1 MILRGDWMIG
11 KSRMIRCVG
20 LGADV
25 KAVLSVSDGS
35 RTFAAIV
42 GGHVGKLHSSS
53 CDRIPRDCFL

>member
-1 MILRGDWMIG
+1 MIG